1 MLLKIEKFI
10 YLYFQLFIAMKIAGY
25 KAEEQAG
32 GVIKTAEDAEIRKEI
47 ERKTAKSFYFITF
60 GLIFYALYSTISVP
74 PENIFLGAAL
84 VLFLLGAGCMAFAIF
99 YTFWLARKMC
109 SSGG

>member
-1 MLLKIEKFI
+1 
-10 YLYFQLFIAMKIAGY
+10 MKIAGY

-32 GVIKTAEDAEIRKEI
+32 GVIETTADADIRKEI
-47 ERKTAKSFYFITF
+47 ERKKEKSFYFITF
-60 GLIFYALYSTISVP
+60 GLIFYALYPTISVP
-74 PENIFLGAAL
+74 PENVVLGAAL

-109 SSGG
+109 SSGW